1 MPAPNNNAAGRQRT
15 LAQTAGRFEHELVAA
30 SQTAQVLGATGA
42 AGDYLDSVLI
52 MPATVGCGVVTL
64 LDGSVSIP
72 LFAGGGTTALL
83 SVLPVRVE
91 VKLVSQTGAWKITTG
106 ANVSALGIGDFT

>member
-1 MPAPNNNAAGRQRT
+1 MPPYNATPAGRTAQ
-15 LAQTAGRFEHELVAA
+15 LAQSAGNFEHELVAA

-42 AGDYLDSVLI
+42 KGDYLDAILI

-64 LDGSVSIP
+64 LDGAVSIP
-72 LFAGGGTTALL
+72 IFVGGGTTALL

-106 ANVSALGIGDFT
+106 ANVAALGIGNFT